1 MRTVQARLP
10 APSMAIRG
18 LDGVTF
24 ISMPVLGRG
33 AARVAIGSRPPS
45 VPGPSVTAP
54 VAGSTVR
61 SSIQRIWSTRWCSRH
76 AGAEHQTT
84 CTRSPSR
91 TARGA
96 MFTACRPDSRTLA
109 PKRPP

>member
-1 MRTVQARLP
+1 MPRPGFRTASCGWSGSWTRTVQARLP
-10 APSMAIRG
+10 VPSAAIRG

-61 SSIQRIWSTRWCSRH
+61 SSIQRI
-76 AGAEHQTT
+76 
-84 CTRSPSR
+84 
-91 TARGA
+91 
-96 MFTACRPDSRTLA
+96 
-109 PKRPP
+109 